1 MNFFILSQSF
11 ATMASSISFPFYL
24 LFIKNIGSNFSSF
37 GFAYGLFTL
46 SSALFHRLAG
56 TAADRI
62 GSRYLLIGYAW
73 GMAFT
78 FLLIPEVE
86 SIAGVYLMQV
96 VLGFL
101 GAVQKTCEKTMAGE
115 VFQGIKAGRK
125 IGKYH
130 FWTSLFAS
138 FAVFATGVLID
149 FFTISFIFYIGSFL
163 FAGSGITLLFY
174 KPRGRKGHSA
184 KDLAAEN
191 G

>member
-1 MNFFILSQSF
+1 MRIFILSQSF
-11 ATMASSISFPFYL
+11 ATMASSVTFPFYL

-46 SSALFHRLAG
+46 SSALFHRWIGLVS
-56 TAADRI
+56 DQF

-73 GMAFT
+73 GMAFI

-86 SIAGVYLMQV
+86 TLAGVYVLQV

-115 VFQGIKAGRK
+115 VFHGKGAGKK

-130 FWTSLFAS
+130 FWQSLFAA
-138 FAVFATGVLID
+138 FAVFGTGVLID

-163 FAGSGITLLFY
+163 FAGSGIALLFY
-174 KPRGRKGHSA
+174 KQKNGR
-184 KDLAAEN
+184 
-191 G
+191 